1 MNTSSKL
8 DWNDTTA
15 PLLTDYMMRMK
26 EAEYSEKY
34 RKIVLEKAFKNYDRM
49 VKDEEEAR
57 RPMHR
62 PKHWQKEER
71 LKDKRRKKHTW
82 ATKGGCIAPIIIPPT
97 PNSELLNMLRD
108 VAKAEALPGLKFKI
122 VESGGK
128 TIKSSMQKSNP
139 TSSGSCQGGDCVA
152 CRGGRESAGSCRKS
166 NVVYEYRCQLCPPD
180 SQAVYFGETARN
192 LYTRGR
198 EHSRNYNKREEESF
212 QFKHQ
217 KEKHHG
223 VEPDFNAKIVYN
235 FKECLSRQVAEGVCI
250 RRCDSEILNN
260 KSEWHQPSLWRV
272 RSELSRE

>member
-71 LKDKRRKKHTW
+71 MKEKRRKKHTW
-82 ATKGGCIAPIIIPPT
+82 ATSGGCITPIIIPPT
-97 PNSELLNMLRD
+97 PNSELLSILSQ
-108 VAKAEALPGLKFKI
+108 VAKEEALPGMKFKI

-128 TIKSSMQKSNP
+128 TVKRSIQKSNP
-139 TSSGSCQGGDCVA
+139 TSSGVCQSGECV
-152 CRGGRESAGSCRKS
+152 
-166 NVVYEYRCQLCPPD
+166 V
-180 SQAVYFGETARN
+180 
-192 LYTRGR
+192 
-198 EHSRNYNKREEESF
+198 
-212 QFKHQ
+212 
-217 KEKHHG
+217 
-223 VEPDFNAKIVYN
+223 
-235 FKECLSRQVAEGVCI
+235 
-250 RRCDSEILNN
+250 
-260 KSEWHQPSLWRV
+260 
-272 RSELSRE
+272 

>member
-1 MNTSSKL
+1 
-8 DWNDTTA
+8 
-15 PLLTDYMMRMK
+15 MRK
-26 EAEYSEKY
+26 
-34 RKIVLEKAFKNYDRM
+34 RP
-49 VKDEEEAR
+49 R

-139 TSSGSCQGGDCVA
+139 TFSGSCQGGDCVA
-152 CRGGRESAGSCRKS
+152 CRGGRESAGGCRKS

-223 VEPDFNAKIVYN
+223 VEPDFNAKVVYN
-235 FKECLSRQVAEGVCI
+235 FKDCLSRQVAEGVCI
-250 RRCDSEILNN
+250 RRCESEILNN

-272 RSELSRE
+272 RSELSRD

>member
-1 MNTSSKL
+1 MKVWLDGECFAVYKHYEKPVTSKKVVHAQSALSAQCKQSVHVNEIVRRILNTSSKL

-108 VAKAEALPGLKFKI
+108 VAKAEALPGL
-122 VESGGK
+122 
-128 TIKSSMQKSNP
+128 
-139 TSSGSCQGGDCVA
+139 
-152 CRGGRESAGSCRKS
+152 
-166 NVVYEYRCQLCPPD
+166 
-180 SQAVYFGETARN
+180 
-192 LYTRGR
+192 
-198 EHSRNYNKREEESF
+198 
-212 QFKHQ
+212 
-217 KEKHHG
+217 
-223 VEPDFNAKIVYN
+223 
-235 FKECLSRQVAEGVCI
+235 
-250 RRCDSEILNN
+250 
-260 KSEWHQPSLWRV
+260 
-272 RSELSRE
+272 